1 VKYKLTYSMLDV
13 MMSSPDRPM
22 KDSSR
27 VHQLTRMWGG
37 LAAMETAENPT
48 QADWIAVS
56 DAVNMME
63 TLVEMGFA
71 KDEDNLIAEA
81 VLVLKATAEKYKNG
95 TQLRLTGAGIQL
107 LRGILEDYAYLAEN
121 LDERTMVHA
130 HRKTEMRIQDII
142 LGRAKPNDVRLT
154 A

>member
-1 VKYKLTYSMLDV
+1 MKYKLTYSMLDV

-22 KDSSR
+22 KESAR

-37 LAAMETAENPT
+37 LAALETAENPT

-63 TLVEMGFA
+63 TLVEMGYA
-71 KDEDNLIAEA
+71 KDEDGLIPEA
-81 VLVLKATAEKYKNG
+81 VLILKATAERYKNG
-95 TQLRLTGAGIQL
+95 NQLRLTGAGIQL
-107 LRGILEDYAYLAEN
+107 LRGILEDYASIIEQI
-121 LDERTMVHA
+121 DERTMVHC
-130 HRKTEMRIQDII
+130 HRKTEMRIQDIL
-142 LGRAKPNDVRLT
+142 LGRAKPHDIRVT

>member
-1 VKYKLTYSMLDV
+1 MKYKLTYSMLDV

-22 KDSSR
+22 KESAR

-37 LAAMETAENPT
+37 LAALETAETPT

-71 KDEDNLIAEA
+71 EDKDNLIEEA
-81 VLVLKATAEKYKNG
+81 VLILKATAERYKNG

-107 LRGILEDYAYLAEN
+107 IRGLLEDYAYLTEN

-130 HRKTEMRIQDII
+130 HRKTEMRIQDI
-142 LGRAKPNDVRLT
+142 LHGRGKEKDVRLT

>member
-1 VKYKLTYSMLDV
+1 MKYKLTYSMLNV
-13 MMSSPDRPM
+13 MMANPDRPM
-22 KDSSR
+22 KDSAR
-27 VHQLTRMWGG
+27 IHQLTRMWGG
-37 LAAMETAENPT
+37 LAALETAENPT

-71 KDEDNLIAEA
+71 KDEDDLIEEA
-81 VLVLKATAEKYKNG
+81 VLILKATAERYKNG
-95 TQLRLTGAGIQL
+95 NQLRLTGAGIQL
-107 LRGILEDYAYLAEN
+107 IRGILEDYAYLAEN

-130 HRKTEMRIQDII
+130 HRKTEMRIQDI
-142 LGRAKPNDVRLT
+142 LFGRAKEHDIKVT

>member
-1 VKYKLTYSMLDV
+1 MKYKLTYSMLDV
-13 MMSSPDRPM
+13 MMSSPERPM

-37 LAAMETAENPT
+37 LAALETADKPT

-71 KDEDNLIAEA
+71 KDDDNMIEEA
-81 VLVLKATAEKYKNG
+81 VLTLKATAERYKEG
-95 TQLRLTGAGIQL
+95 GQLRLTGAGIQL
-107 LRGILEDYAYLAEN
+107 LRGVLEDYTYLTEN
-121 LDERTMVHA
+121 VDERTMVHA
-130 HRKTEMRIQDII
+130 HRKTEMRIQDI
-142 LGRAKPNDVRLT
+142 LFGRAKPQDVRLT

>member
-1 VKYKLTYSMLDV
+1 LKYKLTYSMLDV
-13 MMSSPDRPM
+13 MMASSERPM

-27 VHQLTRMWGG
+27 IHQLTRMWGG
-37 LAAMETAENPT
+37 LAALEQDPEPT

-71 KDEDNLIAEA
+71 DDQDNVIEEA
-81 VLVLKATAEKYKNG
+81 VLILKATAERYKG
-95 TQLRLTGAGIQL
+95 TKQLRLTGAGIQV
-107 LRGILEDYAYLAEN
+107 LRGVLEDYAYLAEH

-130 HRKTEMRIQDII
+130 HRKTEMRIQDI
-142 LGRAKPNDVRLT
+142 LHGRGKPNDIRLT

>member
-1 VKYKLTYSMLDV
+1 MKYKLTYSMLDV

-22 KDSSR
+22 KESAR
-27 VHQLTRMWGG
+27 THQLTRMWSG

-48 QADWIAVS
+48 QQDWIAVS

-71 KDEDNLIAEA
+71 KDEDNLIQEA
-81 VLVLKATAEKYKNG
+81 VFVLKATAEKYKHG

-107 LRGILEDYAYLAEN
+107 LRGILEDYASLAEQI
-121 LDERTMVHA
+121 DERTMVYC
-130 HRKTEMRIQDII
+130 HRKTEMRIQDIL
-142 LGRAKPNDVRLT
+142 LGRGKPEDVRLT

>member
-1 VKYKLTYSMLDV
+1 MKYKLTYSMLDV

-37 LAAMETAENPT
+37 LAALETAENPT
-48 QADWIAVS
+48 QADWIAVT

-71 KDEDNLIAEA
+71 KDEDNLIEEA
-81 VLVLKATAEKYKNG
+81 VFILKATAERYKGG
-95 TQLRLTGAGIQL
+95 TQLRLTGTGIQL
-107 LRGILEDYAYLAEN
+107 IRGLLEDYAYLAEN

-130 HRKTEMRIQDII
+130 HRKTEMSIQDI
-142 LGRAKPNDVRLT
+142 LHGRAKEKDIRLT

>member
-1 VKYKLTYSMLDV
+1 MKYKLTYSMLDV

-22 KDSSR
+22 KDSAR

-37 LAAMETAENPT
+37 LAALETADTPT

-71 KDEDNLIAEA
+71 KDEDNLIEEA
-81 VLVLKATAEKYKNG
+81 VLILKATAERYKNG

-107 LRGILEDYAYLAEN
+107 IRGLLEDYAYLTEN

-130 HRKTEMRIQDII
+130 HRKTEMRIQDI
-142 LGRAKPNDVRLT
+142 LFGRAKPKDIRLT

>member
-1 VKYKLTYSMLDV
+1 MKYKLTYSMLDV

-37 LAAMETAENPT
+37 LAALETAENPT

-71 KDEDNLIAEA
+71 KDEDNLIEEA
-81 VLVLKATAEKYKNG
+81 VFILKATAERYKNG

-107 LRGILEDYAYLAEN
+107 IRGLLEDYAYLTEN
-121 LDERTMVHA
+121 LDERTIVHA
-130 HRKTEMRIQDII
+130 HRKTEMRIQDI
-142 LGRAKPNDVRLT
+142 LHGRAKSKDVRLT

>member
-1 VKYKLTYSMLDV
+1 MKYKLTYSMLDV

-37 LAAMETAENPT
+37 LAALETADNPT

-71 KDEDNLIAEA
+71 KDEDNLIEEA
-81 VLVLKATAEKYKNG
+81 VLILKATAERYKNG

-107 LRGILEDYAYLAEN
+107 IRGLLEDYAYLTEN

-130 HRKTEMRIQDII
+130 HRKTEMRIQDI
-142 LGRAKPNDVRLT
+142 LHGRAKEKDVRLT

>member
-1 VKYKLTYSMLDV
+1 MKYKLTYSMLDV

-22 KDSSR
+22 KDSAR

-37 LAAMETAENPT
+37 LAALETADNPT

-71 KDEDNLIAEA
+71 KDEDNMIEEA
-81 VLVLKATAEKYKNG
+81 VLTLKATAERYKDG
-95 TQLRLTGAGIQL
+95 GQLCLTGAGIQL
-107 LRGILEDYAYLAEN
+107 LRGVLEDYAYLTEN
-121 LDERTMVHA
+121 VDERTMVHA
-130 HRKTEMRIQDII
+130 HRKTEMRIQDI
-142 LGRAKPNDVRLT
+142 LFGRAKPQDVRLT

>member
-1 VKYKLTYSMLDV
+1 MKYKLTYSMLDV

-22 KDSSR
+22 KDSAR

-37 LAAMETAENPT
+37 LAALETADNPT

-71 KDEDNLIAEA
+71 KDEDNLIEEA
-81 VLVLKATAEKYKNG
+81 VFILKATAERYKNG

-107 LRGILEDYAYLAEN
+107 IRGLLEDYAYLTEN

-130 HRKTEMRIQDII
+130 HRKTEMRIQDI
-142 LGRAKPNDVRLT
+142 LHGRAKPKDIRLT

>member
-1 VKYKLTYSMLDV
+1 MKYKLTYSMLDV

-22 KDSSR
+22 KESAR
-27 VHQLTRMWGG
+27 THQLTRMWSG
-37 LAAMETAENPT
+37 LAALETAENPT
-48 QADWIAVS
+48 QQDWIAVS

-81 VLVLKATAEKYKNG
+81 VLILKATAERYKHG
-95 TQLRLTGAGIQL
+95 HQLRLTGAGIQL
-107 LRGILEDYAYLAEN
+107 LRGILEDYSSLAEQI
-121 LDERTMVHA
+121 DERTMVHC

>member
-1 VKYKLTYSMLDV
+1 MKYKLTYSMLDV

-22 KDSSR
+22 KDSAR
-27 VHQLTRMWGG
+27 NHQLTRMWSG
-37 LAAMETAENPT
+37 LAALETAVTPT
-48 QADWIAVS
+48 QQDWIAVS

-71 KDEDNLIAEA
+71 KDEDNLIEEA
-81 VLVLKATAEKYKNG
+81 VLILKATAERYKNG
-95 TQLRLTGAGIQL
+95 SQLRLTGAGIQL
-107 LRGILEDYAYLAEN
+107 LRGILEDYAELTKH

-130 HRKTEMRIQDII
+130 HRKTEMRIQDI
-142 LGRAKPNDVRLT
+142 LHGRAKEKDIRLT

>member
-1 VKYKLTYSMLDV
+1 MKYKLTYSMLDV

-22 KDSSR
+22 KDSAR

-37 LAAMETAENPT
+37 LAALETAENPT

-71 KDEDNLIAEA
+71 EDKDNLIEEA
-81 VLVLKATAEKYKNG
+81 VLILKATAERYKG
-95 TQLRLTGAGIQL
+95 TQQLRLTGAGIQL
-107 LRGILEDYAYLAEN
+107 LRGILEDYTELTRQI
-121 LDERTMVHA
+121 DERTMVHA
-130 HRKTEMRIQDII
+130 HRKTEMRIQDI
-142 LGRAKPNDVRLT
+142 LHGRAKEKDVRLT

>member
-1 VKYKLTYSMLDV
+1 MKYKLTYSMLDV

-22 KDSSR
+22 KESSR
-27 VHQLTRMWGG
+27 THQLTRMWSG
-37 LAAMETAENPT
+37 LAALETAENPT
-48 QADWIAVS
+48 QQDWIAVT

-71 KDEDNLIAEA
+71 KDEDNIIQECVLI
-81 VLVLKATAEKYKNG
+81 LKASAERYKGG

-107 LRGILEDYAYLAEN
+107 IRGLLEDYASIIEQ

-130 HRKTEMRIQDII
+130 HRKTEMRIQDI
-142 LGRAKPNDVRLT
+142 LFGRAKPEDVRLT

>member
-1 VKYKLTYSMLDV
+1 MKYKLTYSMLDV
-13 MMSSPDRPM
+13 MMANPDRPM
-22 KDSSR
+22 KDSAR
-27 VHQLTRMWGG
+27 VHQLTRIWGG
-37 LAAMETAENPT
+37 LAALETAENPT

-71 KDEDNLIAEA
+71 KDEDDLIEEA
-81 VLVLKATAEKYKNG
+81 VLILKATAERYKSG
-95 TQLRLTGAGIQL
+95 SQLRLTGAGIQL
-107 LRGILEDYAYLAEN
+107 IRGILEDYAYLAEN

>member
-1 VKYKLTYSMLDV
+1 MKYKLTYSMLDV

-37 LAAMETAENPT
+37 LAALETAEQPT

-71 KDEDNLIAEA
+71 NDPDNLVEEA
-81 VLVLKATAEKYKNG
+81 VLILKATAQRYKNG

-107 LRGILEDYAYLAEN
+107 IRGLLEDYASLIEQ
-121 LDERTMVHA
+121 LDERTMIHA
-130 HRKTEMRIQDII
+130 HRKTEMRIQDI
-142 LGRAKPNDVRLT
+142 LHGRGKPNDIRLT

>member
-13 MMSSPDRPM
+13 MMSSPERPM
-22 KDSSR
+22 KDSAR
-27 VHQLTRMWGG
+27 THQLTRMWGG

-48 QADWIAVS
+48 QADWIAVT

-71 KDEDNLIAEA
+71 KDEDNLIEEA
-81 VLVLKATAEKYKNG
+81 VLILKATAERYKG
-95 TQLRLTGAGIQL
+95 TNQLRLTGAGIQL
-107 LRGILEDYAYLAEN
+107 LRGILEDYAALIEQI
-121 LDERTMVHA
+121 DERTMVHC
-130 HRKTEMRIQDII
+130 HRKTEMRIQDI
-142 LGRAKPNDVRLT
+142 LMGRGKEKDVRLT

>member
-1 VKYKLTYSMLDV
+1 MKYKLTYSMLDV

-22 KDSSR
+22 KDSAR

-37 LAAMETAENPT
+37 LAALETADNPT

-71 KDEDNLIAEA
+71 KDEDNMIEEA
-81 VLVLKATAEKYKNG
+81 VLTLKATAERYKAG
-95 TQLRLTGAGIQL
+95 GQLRLTGAGIQL
-107 LRGILEDYAYLAEN
+107 LRGVLEDYAYLTEN
-121 LDERTMVHA
+121 VDERTMVHA
-130 HRKTEMRIQDII
+130 HRKTEMRIQDI
-142 LGRAKPNDVRLT
+142 LFGRAKPQDVRLT

>member
-1 VKYKLTYSMLDV
+1 MKYKLTYSMLDV

-22 KDSSR
+22 KDSAR

-37 LAAMETAENPT
+37 LAALETAETPT

-71 KDEDNLIAEA
+71 KDEDNLIEEA
-81 VLVLKATAEKYKNG
+81 VLILKATAERYKNG

-107 LRGILEDYAYLAEN
+107 IRGLLEDYAYLTEN

-130 HRKTEMRIQDII
+130 HRKTEMRIQDI
-142 LGRAKPNDVRLT
+142 LFGRGKEKDVRLT

>member
-1 VKYKLTYSMLDV
+1 MKYKLTYSMLDV
-13 MMSSPDRPM
+13 MMSSPERPM

-37 LAAMETAENPT
+37 LAALETAENPT

-71 KDEDNLIAEA
+71 KDEDNLIEEA
-81 VLVLKATAEKYKNG
+81 VFILKATAERYKNG

-107 LRGILEDYAYLAEN
+107 IRGLLEDYAYLTEN
-121 LDERTMVHA
+121 LD
-130 HRKTEMRIQDII
+130 
-142 LGRAKPNDVRLT
+142 
-154 A
+154 

>member
-1 VKYKLTYSMLDV
+1 MKYKLTYSMLDV
-13 MMSSPDRPM
+13 MMANPDRPM

-37 LAAMETAENPT
+37 LAALETAENPT

-71 KDEDNLIAEA
+71 KDEDDLIEEA
-81 VLVLKATAEKYKNG
+81 VLILKATAERYKNG
-95 TQLRLTGAGIQL
+95 SQLRLTGAGIQL
-107 LRGILEDYAYLAEN
+107 IRGILEDYAYLAEN

>member
-1 VKYKLTYSMLDV
+1 MKYKLTYSMLDV
-13 MMSSPDRPM
+13 MMSSPERPM
-22 KDSSR
+22 KNSAR
-27 VHQLTRMWGG
+27 IHQLTRMWGG
-37 LAAMETAENPT
+37 LAALETAENPT

-71 KDEDNLIAEA
+71 QDEDNLIEEA
-81 VLVLKATAEKYKNG
+81 VFILKATAERYKNG

-107 LRGILEDYAYLAEN
+107 IRGLLEDYAYLTEN
-121 LDERTMVHA
+121 LDERTIVHA
-130 HRKTEMRIQDII
+130 HRKTEMRIQDI
-142 LGRAKPNDVRLT
+142 LHGRAKPKDVRLT